1 MKNDTKK
8 ISGAQAVMES
18 LLAEG
23 VDVIFGYPGGAIMP
37 VYDALYDYTDKI
49 RHILVR
55 HEQGAGHAAEGYAR
69 LTGKPGVALVT
80 SGPGATN
87 LVTAIT
93 DAMLDS
99 VPMVAITGQ
108 VAAHLLGTD
117 AFQEADVIGITTPI
131 TKWNYQ
137 ITKASEIP
145 EVFAKAFHLAST
157 GRPGPVLID
166 ITKNAQME
174 MMHFSYDKKVYITGY
189 QPNFTANERQ
199 LEVAATLLNEAKK
212 PYIFLGH
219 GVLIAKAEEEVKKLA
234 EKAEIPVASTLHGL
248 SGLPTDHPLYVGMLG
263 MHGNYGANVL
273 TNEADVILA
282 VGMRFD
288 DRVTG
293 RLSDYAKQAKI
304 IHIDIDPA
312 ELNKNVHADVPIV
325 ADAKQALAALLPKI
339 KQASHAEWIHKF
351 RDHDKQEFEK
361 VKQADMHP
369 NEGQMTMAEVINR
382 LAEKT
387 NGEAVIVAD
396 VGQHQ
401 MVAARYSHFTKT
413 DSYITSGGL
422 GTMGFALPAALGAK
436 VAAPKR
442 EVIAIIGD
450 GSFQM
455 NIQELATLAQEQ
467 IPVKIIVLNNNFLG
481 MVRQW
486 QELFHNKRYSFVDL
500 KNPDFVAVAKGFFID
515 AEKLETR
522 DTLDE
527 ALDRL
532 LAAEKPTLLEVAV
545 QKEEKVFPMV
555 PTGAS
560 VSEIRLE

>member
-1 MKNDTKK
+1 MKITG
-8 ISGAQAVMES
+8 SQAVMES

-37 VYDALYDYTDKI
+37 VYDALYDYKEKI

-55 HEQGAGHAAEGYAR
+55 HEQGAGHAAEGYGR
-69 LTGKPGVALVT
+69 MTGKPGVALVT

-99 VPMVAITGQ
+99 VPMVAICGQ
-108 VAAHLLGTD
+108 VASHLLGTD
-117 AFQEADVIGITTPI
+117 AFQEADIVGITTPI

-145 EVFAKAFHLAST
+145 EVFAKAFHIAGT

-174 MMHFSYDKKVYITGY
+174 LAEFSYKKEVHIAGY
-189 QPNFTANERQ
+189 QPNIVANDRQ
-199 LEVAATLLNEAKK
+199 IEAAAALLNNAKK
-212 PYIFLGH
+212 PFMFVGH
-219 GVLIAKAEEEVKKLA
+219 GVLIAKAEQAVKTLA
-234 EKAEIPVASTLHGL
+234 EKSGIPVGVTLHGL
-248 SGLPTDHPLYVGMLG
+248 SGLATDHPLYMGMLG
-263 MHGNYGANVL
+263 MHGNYGTNIL
-273 TNEADVILA
+273 TNQADVILA

-325 ADAKQALAALLPKI
+325 ADAKQALKALIPHVK
-339 KQASHAEWIHKF
+339 KNAHTAWVK
-351 RDHDKQEFEK
+351 EFKNFNKEENEK
-361 VKQADMHP
+361 VKKHEIHP
-369 NEGQMTMAEVINR
+369 TEGGITMAEVINR
-382 LAEKT
+382 LSEKT
-387 NGEAVIVAD
+387 KGEAVIVAD

-401 MVAARYSHFTKT
+401 MIAARYSKFAKT

-436 VAAPKR
+436 IAKPKR

-486 QELFHNKRYSFVDL
+486 QELFHGKRYSFVEL
-500 KNPDFVAVAKGFFID
+500 KNPNFVAVAKGFFID
-515 AEKLETR
+515 AEKIEKR
-522 DTLDE
+522 EAIDA

-532 LAAEKPTLLEVAV
+532 LKTNKPTLLEVV
-545 QKEEKVFPMV
+545 VRKEEKVFPMV
-555 PTGAS
+555 PSGAS
-560 VSEIRLE
+560 VSEMRLE

>member
-1 MKNDTKK
+1 MKK
-8 ISGAQAVMES
+8 ITGSQAVMES
-18 LLAEG
+18 LLHEG

-37 VYDALYDYTDKI
+37 VYNALYDYRNKI

-69 LTGKPGVALVT
+69 MTGKPGVALVT

-99 VPMVAITGQ
+99 VPMVCITGQ
-108 VAAHLLGTD
+108 VAASLLGSD

-137 ITKASEIP
+137 ITNASEIP
-145 EVFAKAFHLAST
+145 DVFAKAFHIAGT

-166 ITKNAQME
+166 ITKNAQTDF
-174 MMHFSYDKKVYITGY
+174 MHFSYKKTPHITGY
-189 QPNFTANERQ
+189 QPNTSPNIKQIEI
-199 LEVAATLLNEAKK
+199 AADLLNNAKR
-212 PYIFLGH
+212 PFIFAGH
-219 GVLIAKAEEEVKKLA
+219 GVLISKAESEVAKLA
-234 EKAEIPVASTLHGL
+234 EKAGIPVAQTLHGL
-248 SGLPTDHPLYVGMLG
+248 SVMPSDHPLYVGMLG
-263 MHGNYGANVL
+263 MHGNYGPNVL
-273 TNEADVILA
+273 TNQADVILA

-312 ELNKNVHADVPIV
+312 ELNKNVSAYVPIV
-325 ADAKQALAALLPKI
+325 ADAKSALQSL
-339 KQASHAEWIHKF
+339 ST
-351 RDHDKQEFEK
+351 K
-361 VKQADMHP
+361 VKKNTHQGWLKEFQKFAKEEFDKVKKSEMHP
-369 NEGQMTMAEVINR
+369 KEGEITMAEVVN
-382 LAEKT
+382 LVSEKT
-387 NGEAVIVAD
+387 KGEAVVVAD

-401 MVAARYSHFTKT
+401 MIAARYYQPQKP

-422 GTMGFALPAALGAK
+422 GTMGFALPAAIGAK
-436 VAAPKR
+436 VAKPER
-442 EVIAIIGD
+442 QVIAIIGD

-455 NIQELATLAQEQ
+455 NIQELATLAQDN
-467 IPVKIIVLNNNFLG
+467 IPVKAIILNNNYLG

-486 QELFHNKRYSFVDL
+486 QELFFDKRYSFVEL
-500 KNPDFVAVAKGFFID
+500 KNPDFVAVAKGFFVD
-515 AEKLETR
+515 AKKVDQRKDLSKA
-522 DTLDE
+522 LDE
-527 ALDRL
+527 LLD
-532 LAAEKPTLLEVAV
+532 AKKPYVLEVV
-545 QKEEKVFPMV
+545 VKKEGNIFPMV

-560 VSEIRLE
+560 VEEIRLE